1 MLNQTLRVKGT
12 QMLPNDPAATSY
24 ATVYGLNK
32 PPPAGHAFL
41 QTQEAERMIEQM
53 EQDEDVLIE
62 RLKKVQDEQRKAY
75 ELLQESLES

>member
-1 MLNQTLRVKGT
+1 MS
-12 QMLPNDPAATSY
+12 LPLSE
-24 ATVYGLNK
+24 K
-32 PPPAGHAFL
+32 RIAFL
-41 QTQEAERMIEQM
+41 KGVSNLCTLTLLTLLPAIPRDLFVFMQTHEAERMIEKM

>member
-1 MLNQTLRVKGT
+1 MIRPKHAPSVG
-12 QMLPNDPAATSY
+12 Y
-24 ATVYGLNK
+24 AL
-32 PPPAGHAFL
+32 L
-41 QTQEAERMIEQM
+41 QTQEAERMIEKM

>member
-1 MLNQTLRVKGT
+1 MVFF
-12 QMLPNDPAATSY
+12 
-24 ATVYGLNK
+24 V
-32 PPPAGHAFL
+32 
-41 QTQEAERMIEQM
+41 QTQDAERMIESM